1 MSGFPGHESGV
12 WTVAFTLRDPLGGI
26 HGFQTGNGTMNNPDL
41 DYHDSD
47 PQNDN
52 EWRIYNFNLLLPQ
65 GSPPGEWGMA
75 SAESR

>member
-1 MSGFPGHESGV
+1 M
-12 WTVAFTLRDPLGGI
+12 GGI
-26 HGFQTGNGTMNNPDL
+26 HGYQTGNGTMNNPDL

-52 EWRIYNFNLLLPQ
+52 EWRIYNFDLLLPQ

-75 SAESR
+75 SAESQIKQETGKIFFCRIYSF